1 MAAAML
7 ASGGVVLLPPPSPS
21 PVDEESHQQVK
32 DKEQGTP
39 KPQKKDGSGE
49 IITSLNIDIVS
60 SYPHRR
66 HYNIWLLLYHHVM
79 WCHDVF

>member
-7 ASGGVVLLPPPSPS
+7 ASRGVVLLPPPSPAD
-21 PVDEESHQQVK
+21 DEESHQQVK

-60 SYPHRR
+60 SYPHR
-66 HYNIWLLLYHHVM
+66 HYNIWLLLLCHHVM